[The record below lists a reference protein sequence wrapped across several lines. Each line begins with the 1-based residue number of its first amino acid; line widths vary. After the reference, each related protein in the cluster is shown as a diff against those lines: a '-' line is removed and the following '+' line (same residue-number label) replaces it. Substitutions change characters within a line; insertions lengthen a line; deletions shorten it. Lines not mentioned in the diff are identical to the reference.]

1 MKKLYATV
9 EINKQDSQ
17 SKIKYYEIQDKN
29 YGIEIVREANNKILV
44 SKVIN
49 NITDKKRKIKEVL
62 ELLTRQ
68 LVTPESAEYIEK
80 DLSFN

>member
-9 EINKQDSQ
+9 EINKQDLQ

-80 DLSFN
+80 DLSL